1 MARRFL
7 HVQLPRSL
15 RKIACPNS
23 NRAATW
29 SGRGLLQ
36 SFVYSTIP
44 AIAMT
49 PAAELR
55 LRFLSVVSGGIVVG
69 SLVPTL
75 GCNTATT
82 KEPSNKAD
90 SRARDEK
97 PPGATP
103 DPPLGPTSA
112 TAPPEAPPAGAP
124 TAAPPTTGSPTT
136 GAPAAGAPSGF
147 PTAARPD
154 TPPKPAS
161 ASNKERLRPSCE
173 RGSAEVQCFAPGS
186 THFNVGN
193 VPDPGPPPKAQFDA
207 NKCQVQHEVRDSC
220 CVPARTGPAF
230 IDGQCCY
237 GFCGGTCCGRPLLVD
252 GQARVA
258 PVAARADWSE
268 RFEPSVAGLDASE
281 RAALAGQWLEEAQ
294 LEHASIASF
303 ARFMLDL
310 LAFGAPAELVER
322 CQRAIGDEIRHA
334 RACFGLASA
343 YAGAVLGPGPL
354 DLSGVAPSASLAA
367 AAAAAVREGCVNE
380 TVAAL
385 TATEQARAATDPAL
399 RAILERI
406 ARDEAEHAELAWCFV
421 DWALRVGGQPVR
433 VALTSGLRPLCFNS
447 SPAPQEAGLRAS
459 GRLTAAERQAIAEC
473 AWNEVI
479 LPCAEALGA

>member
-1 MARRFL
+1 
-7 HVQLPRSL
+7 
-15 RKIACPNS
+15 
-23 NRAATW
+23 
-29 SGRGLLQ
+29 
-36 SFVYSTIP
+36 
-44 AIAMT
+44 MT
-49 PAAELR
+49 PATQLR
-55 LRFLSVVSGGIVVG
+55 LRFLSVLSGGMVLG
-69 SLVPTL
+69 SLVPAL

-82 KEPSNKAD
+82 KEPSQ
-90 SRARDEK
+90 K

-103 DPPLGPTSA
+103 DQPLGPTSA
-112 TAPPEAPPAGAP
+112 TAPAEVPAAGVP
-124 TAAPPTTGSPTT
+124 TAAPPTTG
-136 GAPAAGAPSGF
+136 APGAGAPGAGA
-147 PTAARPD
+147 PTAARSE
-154 TPPKPAS
+154 TPPKPAV
-161 ASNKERLRPSCE
+161 ASKKEQLRPSCE
-173 RGSAEVQCFAPGS
+173 RGSGEVQCFAPGS

-193 VPDPGPPPKAQFDA
+193 VPNPGPPPKAQFDA
-207 NKCQVQHEVRDSC
+207 NNCQVQHEVRDSC
-220 CVPARTGPAF
+220 CVPARTGPAL
-230 IDGQCCY
+230 INGQCCY
-237 GFCGGTCCGRPLLVD
+237 GFCSGTCCGRPLLVD

-268 RFEPSVAGLDASE
+268 RFELSMAGLGATE

-343 YAGAVLGPGPL
+343 YAGVALGPGPL

-367 AAAAAVREGCVNE
+367 AAAAAAREGCVNE

-399 RAILERI
+399 RATLERI
-406 ARDEAEHAELAWCFV
+406 ARDEADHAELAWRFV
-421 DWALRVGGQPVR
+421 NWALRVGGQPVR
-433 VALTSGLRPLCFNS
+433 VALAWELQPLRIAPS
-447 SPAPQEAGLRAS
+447 TAPQDAGLRAR
-459 GRLTAAERQAIAEC
+459 GRLTAAERQAIAES